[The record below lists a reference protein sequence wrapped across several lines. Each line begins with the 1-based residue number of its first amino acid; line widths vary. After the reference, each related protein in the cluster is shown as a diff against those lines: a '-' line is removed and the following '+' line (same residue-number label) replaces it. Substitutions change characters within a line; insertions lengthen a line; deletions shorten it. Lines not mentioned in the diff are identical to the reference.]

1 MEKKTL
7 GEPRQGGWK
16 SGCDLGTKVL
26 TAKKKKKKKSS
37 CPTQPCH
44 GGGLKVPFGNECNVS
59 CEPSCSPGNY
69 CFFTFVWQEA
79 SGRISM
85 GEQFPVC
92 MTDCSE
98 RKGQIPPPY
107 TSAPVVQWA
116 MTPSQELRAL
126 SCGGP
131 SNHGAFMPVQVLLL
145 SVQYIKILE
154 IIKEIVF
161 NF

>member
-98 RKGQIPPPY
+98 RKGQFPPLHQCPRR
-107 TSAPVVQWA
+107 PVSYDPVSGTQS
-116 MTPSQELRAL
+116 TELWRPIKPWRFHA
-126 SCGGP
+126 SPGFAVEC
-131 SNHGAFMPVQVLLL
+131 PVH
-145 SVQYIKILE
+145 
-154 IIKEIVF
+154 
-161 NF
+161 